1 MKTLNGLLVAAM
13 LLLPTTALSGTI
25 YNNTVRS
32 GPVTG
37 LTGSDRTIQ
46 IDDVLVPSSR
56 DPSHLPLAINSITL
70 DLSAAPGQSGRF
82 SIYLFPVKS
91 DGTPA
96 PNPVLL
102 DTALVTFTSP
112 FQLVTFGNASM
123 TLVTVAPGFTVQPGF
138 GLFYIGLEASSIPGA
153 DWLWANGPD
162 ANLPTAYLD
171 NITAGQIFLNTSPGP
186 PFPPNVSFYMQLD
199 GAPVPEPAS
208 IMLFGTAMF
217 VLSALRYCLPRR
229 IGSET
234 RTRASE

>member
-32 GPVTG
+32 GPATG

-56 DPSHLPLAINSITL
+56 DSFHLPLAIPSITL

-123 TLVTVAPGFTVQPGF
+123 TLFTVAPDFTVQPGF
-138 GLFYIGLEASSIPGA
+138 GLFYIGLEASSIPAA

-186 PFPPNVSFYMQLD
+186 PFPPNVSFYMKID

-208 IMLFGTAMF
+208 IVLLGTAMF
-217 VLSALRYCLPRR
+217 MLSVLRYRLPH
-229 IGSET
+229 
-234 RTRASE
+234 

>member
-13 LLLPTTALSGTI
+13 LLPPATAFSGTI
-25 YNNTVRS
+25 YNNTVLS
-32 GPVTG
+32 GPATG

-56 DPSHLPLAINSITL
+56 DPSHLPLAIKSITV
-70 DLSAAPGQSGRF
+70 DLSATPGQSGRF
-82 SIYLFPVKS
+82 SIYSFAVKS

-102 DTALVTFTSP
+102 DTMFVTFTSP
-112 FQLVTFGNASM
+112 FQLVTFGSGSG
-123 TLVTVAPGFTVQPGF
+123 TLFTVNPDFIVQPGF
-138 GLFYIGLEASSIPGA
+138 GLFYIGLEASSILAA

-234 RTRASE
+234 RTRAS